1 MACIR
6 KRRGRWVIDYRD
18 ASGKRRWETV
28 EGNRKDA
35 EERLAKIFASGKRV
49 INTKQAFKDH
59 AAEWLNTYACTHV
72 KESTFR
78 EYEAVFKNHIF
89 PVFGRIPFS
98 KVTREMVKRL
108 IAEKIQ
114 TGLSR
119 STVKNIIV
127 PLREMYNHAIDDG
140 VISFSNPAS
149 RVGRF
154 NKRRAEDKKITPLT
168 REELATLLET
178 AREKMPHYYP
188 LLLCA
193 PRSGLREGELIG
205 LRFCDLDYNGRFIE
219 VRRNVV
225 RGKVTTPKNG
235 RTRRVDMSMQLTNV
249 LDELLGRRKAEAL
262 KKDMEKPKS
271 ERREPNEVL
280 RQVLEEPVFTTPE
293 GTPLDPDNM
302 RKRVFYR
309 VLDMAG
315 LRRIRFHDL
324 RHTFATLLLQQGES
338 LVYVKDQ
345 LGHHSIQITVDTY
358 GHLVPGGNRQA
369 VDKLDDV
376 ETDRR
381 PDIGESGSKMVAAR
395 MNRGADYV

>member
-1 MACIR
+1 MACVR
-6 KRRGRWVIDYRD
+6 KRRGKWIIDYRD

-49 INTKQAFKDH
+49 IDTKRAFKDH
-59 AAEWLNTYACTHV
+59 ATEWLNTYARTHV

-78 EYEAVFKNHIF
+78 EYEAVFKNHVF

-114 TGLSR
+114 IGLSR

-140 VISFSNPAS
+140 VVSFSNPAS

-154 NKRRAEDKKITPLT
+154 NKRRGEDRKITPLT
-168 REELATLLET
+168 REELSTLLDT
-178 AREKMPHYYP
+178 AVGRMPHYYP

-193 PRSGLREGELIG
+193 ARTGMREGELIALQWG
-205 LRFCDLDYNGRFIE
+205 DVDFSGRLIE
-219 VRRNVV
+219 VRRNVHK
-225 RGKVTTPKNG
+225 RRIPTPKSG
-235 RTRRVDMSMQLTNV
+235 KTRRVDMSLQLTNI
-249 LDELLGRRKAEAL
+249 LERLLAQCKANAL
-262 KKDMEKPKS
+262 KKGESLDAVTEGW
-271 ERREPNEVL
+271 
-280 RQVLEEPVFTTPE
+280 VFTTPQ
-293 GTPLDPDNM
+293 GTQLDPDNL

-309 VLDMAG
+309 ALAMAG
-315 LRRIRFHDL
+315 LRRVRFHDL
-324 RHTFATLLLQQGES
+324 RHTYASLLIQQGES
-338 LVYVKDQ
+338 LAYVKDQ
-345 LGHHSIQITVDTY
+345 LGHSSIQITVDTY

-395 MNRGADYV
+395 TDRAVNRI

>member
-6 KRRGRWVIDYRD
+6 KRRGKWVIDYRD
-18 ASGKRRWETV
+18 ASGKRRWDTV

-49 INTKQAFKDH
+49 IDTKRAFKDH
-59 AAEWLNTYACTHV
+59 AADWLNTYARTHV
-72 KESTFR
+72 KESTLR
-78 EYEAVFKNHIF
+78 EYESVFKNHIF

-114 TGLSR
+114 AGLSR

-140 VISFSNPAS
+140 VVSFSNPAS

-154 NKRRAEDKKITPLT
+154 NRRRAEDKKITPLT

-178 AREKMPHYYP
+178 AREKMHHYYP

-205 LRFCDLDYNGRFIE
+205 LRFCDLDFNGRFIE

-235 RTRRVDMSMQLTNV
+235 KTRRVDMSMQLTNV

-262 KKDMEKPKS
+262 RKDMEKPQS
-271 ERREPNEVL
+271 ERRETIEVL
-280 RQVLEEPVFTTPE
+280 RQVLEELVFTTPE
-293 GTPLDPDNM
+293 GTQLDPDNM

-376 ETDRR
+376 GR

-395 MNRGADYV
+395 MNRGADYA